1 MKRIV
6 WAIAAGGALLGAG
19 ALWLGATRSAHASEG
34 AARAAVPAE
43 SPGGGECYEWTY
55 PKKTS
60 CGKLSG
66 TKECKTRPSIE
77 SSEDEAKK
85 EDCKP
90 TKGDLCLC
98 D

>member
-1 MKRIV
+1 MMRIV
-6 WAIAAGGALLGAG
+6 WGMAAGGALLGAG
-19 ALWLGATRSAHASEG
+19 ALWFGATKTAQASEVAG
-34 AARAAVPAE
+34 RAAMPTE

-55 PKKTS
+55 PKKPS

-90 TKGDLCLC
+90 AKGDLCLC

>member
-6 WAIAAGGALLGAG
+6 WAMAAGGALLGAG
-19 ALWLGATRSAHASEG
+19 ALWLGAARSAQASEA
-34 AARAAVPAE
+34 AARVAVPAE
-43 SPGGGECYEWTY
+43 SPGGGECYEWAY

>member
-6 WAIAAGGALLGAG
+6 WAMAAGGALLGAG
-19 ALWLGATRSAHASEG
+19 ALWLGATRSAQASEV
-34 AARAAVPAE
+34 AATVPAE
-43 SPGGGECYEWTY
+43 SPGGGECYEWAY

-66 TKECKTRPSIE
+66 TKECKARPSIE